1 MKRVLFLMSD
11 TGGGHRAAA
20 EAIRDALYARYG
32 EDQVQA
38 ELVDVLR
45 ASRFPMNY
53 MPEFYPWVIEHS
65 KRSWGIGYKISNTK
79 RRAAVLSRTMYMA
92 NAARFKR
99 LIQKHPVDVVVCVHS
114 VVNRPLLRA
123 FRALPERPPYI
134 TVVTD
139 LVSTHMFWYDK
150 RAERILVPTQAA
162 LERGAHCG
170 IPQDKMRITGL
181 PVHPSFINGLVGK
194 EKSRSALGW
203 QQETPTIL
211 MVAGGDG
218 MGRLHETARAINAKK
233 LDCQLAVIAGRNKAL
248 KARLEAEQ
256 WNQPTHVYGFVN
268 NMPQLMDA
276 ADIIV
281 TKAGPATITEAAIAG
296 LPMILMD
303 AIPGQEEGNVDY
315 VVEHDAGIYAP
326 EPQRVATIVQQWLGE
341 GREELNA
348 RADRARA
355 IARPEAVWD
364 IAEEVMQ
371 QAERGMIRKPSSS
384 LLQRSR
390 NLLTSS
396 PGFGE

>member
-32 EDQVQA
+32 EDTVQA

-65 KRSWGIGYKISNTK
+65 KRSWGIGYKISNTR
-79 RRAAVLSRTMYMA
+79 RRAALLSRTMYMA

-99 LIQKHPVDVVVCVHS
+99 LIQQHPVDVVVCVHS

-123 FRALPERPPYI
+123 FHSMPERPPFI

-150 RAERILVPTQAA
+150 RADRILVPTQAA
-162 LERGAHCG
+162 LERGKHCG
-170 IPQDKMRITGL
+170 VATEKMRVTGL
-181 PVHPSFINGLVGK
+181 PVHPSFMNGLVGQ
-194 EKSRSALGW
+194 EESRAALGW
-203 QQETPTIL
+203 EQDTPTIL
-211 MVAGGDG
+211 IVGGGDG
-218 MGRLHETARAINAKK
+218 MGRLYETARAINDQN
-233 LDCQLAVIAGRNKAL
+233 LNCQLAIIAGRNKTL
-248 KARLEAEQ
+248 KARLEAAE
-256 WNQPTHVYGFVN
+256 WNQPTHIYPFVN

-276 ADIIV
+276 ANIIV
-281 TKAGPATITEAAIAG
+281 TKAGPATITEAGIAG

-315 VVEHDAGIYAP
+315 VVEHDAGVYAP
-326 EPQRVATIVQQWLGE
+326 EPIQVANILREWLSE
-341 GREELNA
+341 GAEALES
-348 RADRARA
+348 RAARARA
-355 IARPEAVWD
+355 ISRPEAVWD
-364 IAEEVMQ
+364 IADEVM
-371 QAERGMIRKPSSS
+371 R
-384 LLQRSR
+384 
-390 NLLTSS
+390 
-396 PGFGE
+396 